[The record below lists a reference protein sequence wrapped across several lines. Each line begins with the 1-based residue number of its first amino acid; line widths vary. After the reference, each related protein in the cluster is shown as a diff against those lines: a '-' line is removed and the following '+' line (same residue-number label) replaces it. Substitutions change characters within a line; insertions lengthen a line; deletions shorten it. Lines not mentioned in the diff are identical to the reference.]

1 MLPCYASDRFS
12 DEELKEGVAVEDVDE
27 DDEESLD
34 ALRQAYDQTISSA
47 SRYITSLSLNL
58 SLVIGVGS

>member
-1 MLPCYASDRFS
+1 MLSRYACDHFS
-12 DEELKEGVAVEDVDE
+12 DEEVKEGVVVEDVDE

-47 SRYITSLSLNL
+47 SRYITSL
-58 SLVIGVGS
+58 